1 MSQLKVRDLMDFS
14 FTILD
19 DDVCGA
25 FVRAVNASNRNG
37 VCLIAELRGH
47 LNGARVELVRFLK
60 EQAMPPAS
68 PFANEEEWVSGVN
81 SALAA

>member
-1 MSQLKVRDLMDFS
+1 MMFAEPSLEPLMHR
-14 FTILD
+14 I
-19 DDVCGA
+19 A
-25 FVRAVNASNRNG
+25 MG
-37 VCLIAELRGH
+37 VCLTAELKGH